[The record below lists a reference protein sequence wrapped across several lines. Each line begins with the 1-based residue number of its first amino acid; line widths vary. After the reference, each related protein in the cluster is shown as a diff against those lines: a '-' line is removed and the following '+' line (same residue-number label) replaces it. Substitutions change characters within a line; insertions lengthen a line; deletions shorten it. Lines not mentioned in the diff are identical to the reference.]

1 MIDDYP
7 KPTPGMDA
15 RADRLNEF
23 QKSYEVVFT
32 ALRVERGYRNAQ
44 RNAAIHQ
51 DKVTYW
57 QSRVNEMQTAIDSL
71 IRLKDLGKIAMMEAP
86 MSVVEEY
93 AQPGLLEQS
102 KRDPKSLGY

>member
-7 KPTPGMDA
+7 KNIPGMDA

-23 QKSYEVVFT
+23 QKAYEVVFT
-32 ALRVERGYRNAQ
+32 ALRIERGYRNAQ
-44 RNAAIHQ
+44 KNAAIQ
-51 DKVTYW
+51 PDKVAYW
-57 QSRVNEMQTAIDSL
+57 QGRVNEAQAAIDAL
-71 IRLKDLGKIAMMEAP
+71 VKLKDLGKIALLEASV
-86 MSVVEEY
+86 SVVEEY